1 MNKDLIERIRNNF
14 WVMVMDIIAIN
25 AAYMLT
31 FFLRY
36 YVHTRFVQAAVPFV
50 SSYLRFAPFYTLL
63 CLVVFTLLGL

>member
-50 SSYLRFAPFYTLL
+50 SLL
-63 CLVVFTLLGL
+63 ATG